1 MNVFLSFIFN
11 EQTLNKWLKDE
22 WYPALHPPLPSPTHF
37 AR

>member
-22 WYPALHPPLPSPTHF
+22 WYAHRARPQLIF